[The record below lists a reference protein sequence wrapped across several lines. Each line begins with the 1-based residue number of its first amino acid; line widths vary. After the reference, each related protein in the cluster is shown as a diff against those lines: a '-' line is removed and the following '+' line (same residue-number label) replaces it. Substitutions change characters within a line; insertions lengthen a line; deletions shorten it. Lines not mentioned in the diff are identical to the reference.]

1 MKTIKLTRGR
11 HRDKACI
18 FIKCERDPQFERM
31 IRTYPGR
38 VWSQSNRC
46 WYIEDREDSFKELS
60 RYFRGKFRI
69 DSTALHGT
77 KDEVDREQDSD
88 LIDTPIHPQTVRI
101 TETISSG
108 DHFSHFPS
116 GSSPRSS
123 HDPVE
128 FSVDYSSGRLIIRFT
143 GRYSKEWIK
152 EMRQYGKPFYNEV
165 NREWYLTASR
175 ATIDS
180 LADYFGSMGIKVIT
194 RKARKPDRLKKR
206 IKEATSSVR
215 DRTLTSNANSAV
227 KLLNSYLLE
236 QRYSKHTIKTYLSQL
251 EYFFKYCQPLEPADI
266 SNEDFRLF
274 MEDHIIEL
282 GYSASFQNQ
291 VITAIKTYY
300 SLIPESNFEL
310 ELIKRP
316 RKSRPLPQV
325 FSKEEVTRI
334 LNSTRNLKHRLIL
347 WITYSCGLRRSEV
360 INIRLSDLNRDRGI
374 LHIRS
379 GKGNIDRVVPVSAR
393 VWEKIDEYIDSYHPL
408 VWLFEGQAGGQYTV
422 SSVYNVFKT
431 ALSRAGLDREVG
443 IHSLRHSY
451 ATHLHESG
459 LDIRYIQELLG
470 HQSSKT
476 TEIYTHVSRR
486 HLAQIRSPIDDLDL
500 H

>member
-18 FIKCERDPQFERM
+18 FIECERDQRFETM
-31 IRTYPGR
+31 IRSYPGR
-38 VWSQSNRC
+38 IWSQSNRS
-46 WYIEDREDSFKELS
+46 WYIEDREDSFRELS
-60 RYFRGKFRI
+60 RYFRGRFRI
-69 DSTALHGT
+69 DSTGLHNKQLEAVRQPGEET
-77 KDEVDREQDSD
+77 DDIPAQPCTIRHKETEAVDNMPS
-88 LIDTPIHPQTVRI
+88 
-101 TETISSG
+101 
-108 DHFSHFPS
+108 PS
-116 GSSPRSS
+116 GSSSFS
-123 HDPVE
+123 ASYDPVE
-128 FSVDYSSGRLIIRFT
+128 FSIDYSNGRLIIRFT

-152 EMRQYGKPFYNEV
+152 ELRQYGKPFYNESA
-165 NREWYLTASR
+165 REWYLTASR

-180 LADYFGSMGIKVIT
+180 LADYFSSEGIKVNS
-194 RKARKPDRLKKR
+194 RKASKPEGLKK
-206 IKEATSSVR
+206 KVKDATSSVR
-215 DRTLTSNANSAV
+215 KRVPGKAAIEAV
-227 KLLNSYLLE
+227 ELLRSYLSE
-236 QRYSKHTIKTYLSQL
+236 RRYSRHTIKTYASQL
-251 EYFFKYCQPLEPADI
+251 EYFLKYCQPLEPADI
-266 SNEDFRLF
+266 SNEDFSLF
-274 MEDHIIEL
+274 MEEHINEL

-300 SLIPESNFEL
+300 SLVPESHFE
-310 ELIKRP
+310 IDIINRP

-325 FSKEEVTRI
+325 FSKEEVTTI

-360 INIRLSDLNRDRGI
+360 INIKLSDLNRDRGV

-379 GKGNIDRVVPVSAR
+379 GKGNIDRLVPVSAR
-393 VWEKIDEYIDSYHPL
+393 VWEKIDEYKASYHPL
-408 VWLFEGQAGGQYTV
+408 VWLFEGQSGGQYTV

-431 ALSRAGLDREVG
+431 ALVRAGIDRDVG

-486 HLAQIRSPIDDLDL
+486 QLAQIKSPIDDLDL